1 MPIRN
6 LPFALEC
13 KISKVMNKEH
23 KFLPYRPGLKT
34 GVGNHI
40 VWYEI
45 GSGFGE
51 PGVPPPPPRIPES
64 TPSGFPRLLTFCCS
78 RYSVPSLR
86 TKVIQHLTIII
97 SFYLE

>member
-51 PGVPPPPPRIPES
+51 PGVPPPPQEFPKVPPRA
-64 TPSGFPRLLTFCCS
+64 FQD
-78 RYSVPSLR
+78 YSLFAV
-86 TKVIQHLTIII
+86 VAIQ
-97 SFYLE
+97 SQVYVQK

>member
-51 PGVPPPPPRIPES
+51 PGVPPPPKNSRKYPLGLS
-64 TPSGFPRLLTFCCS
+64 KTTHFLL
-78 RYSVPSLR
+78 
-86 TKVIQHLTIII
+86 
-97 SFYLE
+97 